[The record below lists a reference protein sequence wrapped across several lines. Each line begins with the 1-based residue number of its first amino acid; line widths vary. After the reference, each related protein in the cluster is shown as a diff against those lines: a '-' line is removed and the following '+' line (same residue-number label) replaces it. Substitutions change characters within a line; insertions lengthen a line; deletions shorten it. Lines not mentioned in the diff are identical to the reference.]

1 MFRARRP
8 MTPPEPLLT
17 VLYTVPKIK
26 RISALKRVCHG
37 RSGSSGICPVF
48 LYVVFLGRCG
58 SGPIF
63 YFSRESGELLRHG
76 IVEPCLVGL
85 YMLDIF

>member
-17 VLYTVPKIK
+17 VHCAKNKTNLRFKTM
-26 RISALKRVCHG
+26 SATAG
-37 RSGSSGICPVF
+37 AAPVEYVLFF
-48 LYVVFLGRCG
+48 LYVVFLGQCG